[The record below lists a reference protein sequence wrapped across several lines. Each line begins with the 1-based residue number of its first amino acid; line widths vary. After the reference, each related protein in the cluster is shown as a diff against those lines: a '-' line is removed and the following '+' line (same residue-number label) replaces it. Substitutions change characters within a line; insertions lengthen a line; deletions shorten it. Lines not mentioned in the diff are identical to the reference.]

1 MAFVYIAVFV
11 VLVMVQFPSGGPIT
25 EISGGVSFKG
35 LPDGDGVRSA
45 ELVANGLR
53 LVFSERHP
61 LTLSGGVGPDG
72 VLYPVAYE
80 AVEDGFIVRF
90 DDGTR
95 LVVNA
100 DDEGRAS
107 WRLDAKRAKKAA
119 ATMYY
124 ELAYGASLLAPGDDG
139 SIRLSFGDATY
150 RVSGVSTGSEPR
162 TLSLKAT
169 GGAFKAFASIREN
182 KDAPEAPAQFL
193 AQAPMD
199 PAVWSRE
206 IGAWRDKAWD
216 SVSGAGFD
224 AASATWSGAF
234 DEQAF
239 ILYMAEAMRRDQ
251 RDAAA
256 ALVAATRS
264 SHADGLSWKS
274 APFAGKTATSM
285 AAFEAANLAEVKA
298 TERLVQAR
306 AGTMFYRRG
315 IVPLLFDR
323 SPYSLAQEA
332 MSLARSTDFSKAD
345 ATQAVALLEAY
356 LDASGYLDEADNPFA
371 KAVDLVDRTIAP
383 AIKKAEG
390 GFFMQTDADGRCDL
404 LTGLY
409 AGKALIR
416 LSESSGKAIY
426 EGIGQSLVT
435 SAVKLAAADGS
446 IPASVTVTGGMLTK
460 SPERLAAA
468 AVYPVVVD
476 SPYYPRAVSLYR
488 QLGPGAWAWTCSPS
502 VKAQASPERTV
513 ITVDYPVGSSHYI
526 ALYGVKP
533 YVKIQL
539 YGLDYNMDASFE
551 NYNASGYFYKKAAGA
566 MYLKMRHKVQGEEI
580 RLYY

>member
-1 MAFVYIAVFV
+1 MRISAFGRAAAMAFVYIAVFV

-25 EISGGVSFKG
+25 EVSGGVSFKG

-53 LVFSERHP
+53 LVFSERYP
-61 LTLSGGVGPDG
+61 LLLSGGAGPDG
-72 VLYPVAYE
+72 ALYPVAYE
-80 AVEDGFIVRF
+80 AVDDGFIVRF

-95 LVVNA
+95 LFVNA

-107 WRLDAKRAKKAA
+107 WRLDAKRSKKAS
-119 ATMYY
+119 ATMRY
-124 ELAYGASLLAPGDDG
+124 ELAYGAALLAPGDDG

-150 RVSGVSTGSEPR
+150 RVSGVTTGSEPR

-169 GGAFKAFASIREN
+169 GGAFRAFASIRET
-182 KDAPEAPAQFL
+182 KDAAETPAQFL

-199 PAVWSRE
+199 PALWSRE
-206 IGAWRDKAWD
+206 IGAWRDKAWS
-216 SVSGAGFD
+216 SVSGADFD
-224 AASATWSGAF
+224 AASGTWSGAF
-234 DEQAF
+234 DEPSF
-239 ILYMAEAMRRDQ
+239 VLYLAEAMRRDL

-256 ALVAATRS
+256 ALVAVARS
-264 SHADGLSWKS
+264 SHADSLSWKS

-323 SPYSLAQEA
+323 APYSLAQEA

-345 ATQAVALLEAY
+345 ATQAAALLEAY
-356 LDASGYLDEADNPFA
+356 LDAAGYLDEADNPFSR
-371 KAVDLVDRTIAP
+371 AVELVDRTIAP

-390 GFFMQTDADGRCDL
+390 GFFLQTDGDGRCDL

-426 EGIGQSLVT
+426 AGIGQSLVT

-446 IPASVTVTGGMLTK
+446 IPASVTATGGMLTK
-460 SPERLAAA
+460 SPERLSAAMI
-468 AVYPVVVD
+468 YPVV
-476 SPYYPRAVSLYR
+476 A
-488 QLGPGAWAWTCSPS
+488 
-502 VKAQASPERTV
+502 
-513 ITVDYPVGSSHYI
+513 
-526 ALYGVKP
+526 
-533 YVKIQL
+533 
-539 YGLDYNMDASFE
+539 
-551 NYNASGYFYKKAAGA
+551 
-566 MYLKMRHKVQGEEI
+566 
-580 RLYY
+580 